1 MGPRVSRVLDAI
13 CWDGTAPVVSLFVI
27 PAVQEAPDFAMA
39 WGDDVPRRTK
49 TYCLED
55 DRPEPNLPPV
65 CEYDFEFETMP
76 VGLQQHLE
84 SCLRMAC
91 ERAGSVAWFAFEG
104 SFHFDHILTESVA
117 DQIYGIC
124 ATGDSP
130 LVVLDDEPDARA
142 ALSERMCTYRMRL
155 GLAD

>member
-1 MGPRVSRVLDAI
+1 MNRVLDAI
-13 CWDGTAPVVSLFVI
+13 CWDGTAPTVSLFVI
-27 PAVQEAPDFAMA
+27 SAAQEAPDVASA
-39 WGDDVPRRTK
+39 WGDDVPRRTR

-65 CEYDFEFETMP
+65 YEYDFEFEIIP
-76 VGLQQHLE
+76 VGLQQYLE

-91 ERAGSVAWFAFEG
+91 ERAGSVAWLAFEG

-130 LVVLDDEPDARA
+130 LVVLDDEPVARA
-142 ALSERMCTYRMRL
+142 ALNGRIRAYRMRL
-155 GLAD
+155 EIAD